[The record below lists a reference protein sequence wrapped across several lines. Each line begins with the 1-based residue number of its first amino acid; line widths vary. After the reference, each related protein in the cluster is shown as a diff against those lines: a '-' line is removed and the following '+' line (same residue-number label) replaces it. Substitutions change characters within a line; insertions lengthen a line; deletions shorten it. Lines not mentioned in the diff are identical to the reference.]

1 MQSMEPIY
9 FAPQRKLGGGWIC
22 WKDSPSPPPAPDYA
36 GAATATAAGN
46 LEAAKYATAANR
58 VNQYSPYGS
67 STYKQGNPGSD
78 TDPQWAQTI
87 SLSPVGQQL
96 LDYANNSA
104 LGLGSQTGQALDR
117 VDQSLS
123 QPFDIN
129 SANDA
134 TQKAYQN
141 ITSRLD
147 PQWAQ
152 RTSQQETALTNQG
165 LRPGMEAYDN
175 AMRDFNYGRNDA
187 YTQANTQ
194 AMGFAPQAMQLELAA
209 RNQPLNELNAL
220 RTGSQVTNP
229 QFSNVPQQQ
238 TTAGANLSGAAQAQ
252 GQYDQGLYN
261 AGVGQSNA
269 MMGGLFQLGAAAAGA
284 PSGGFLSSFSDRR
297 LKSNIVR
304 LGDHPLGIGV
314 YEYDI
319 FGRREIGV
327 MADEV
332 LDVMPEAVSVHPS
345 GFMQVDYGRL

>member
-1 MQSMEPIY
+1 MDLSRFLQAARQGCVDPFGAARY
-9 FAPQRKLGGGWIC
+9 
-22 WKDSPSPPPAPDYA
+22 WKDSPSPAPAPDYQ

-67 STYKQGNPGSD
+67 STYTQANPGSND
-78 TDPQWAQTI
+78 NPGWSQTI

-96 LDYANNSA
+96 LDYTNQSA
-104 LGLGSQTGQALDR
+104 LGLGQQQGQALQR

-123 QPFDIN
+123 QPLDVN
-129 SANDA
+129 GYKDA
-134 TQKAYQN
+134 TNQAYQN

-147 PQWAQ
+147 PQWTQ
-152 RTSQQETALTNQG
+152 RASQQETQLRNHG
-165 LRPGMEAYDN
+165 LVPGSEAYDN
-175 AMRDFNYGRNDA
+175 AMRDFNNARNDA

-194 AMGFAPQAMQLELAA
+194 AMSYAPTAYQLDVAA

-229 QFSNVPQQQ
+229 TFGQVPQQQ
-238 TTAGANLSGAAQAQ
+238 ATPGANMSQAAQSQ
-252 GQYDQGLYN
+252 GTYDQGLYN
-261 AGVGQSNA
+261 AGVGQANA
-269 MMGGLFQLGAAAAGA
+269 FNSGLFSIGASAL
-284 PSGGFLSSFSDRR
+284 PYFSDRR

-304 LGDHPLGIGV
+304 IGTHRLGIGV

-319 FGRREIGV
+319 FGKRDIGV

-332 LDVMPEAVSVHPS
+332 LAVMPSAVSVHPS